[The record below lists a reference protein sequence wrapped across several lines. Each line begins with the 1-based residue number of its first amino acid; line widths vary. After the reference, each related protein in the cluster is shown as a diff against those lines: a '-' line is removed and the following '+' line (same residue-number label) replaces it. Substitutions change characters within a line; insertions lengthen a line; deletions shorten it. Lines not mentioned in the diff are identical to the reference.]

1 MCLNPRKIINP
12 TSRVSRT
19 GGQPLYLEVPCGKCA
34 ECKDNIRL
42 QWHFRSY
49 QHCDDVIRRGG
60 YVLYDTLTYRPEDVP
75 HLSDFFDIKDTG
87 IKDFY
92 CFNSAHW
99 RNFLKNLRRQIDYHY
114 KGVNITY
121 FLTSEYG
128 TDDLYTHRPHYHIL
142 LFVSSPRLHP
152 IKLSRL
158 ISKCWTYGR
167 TDGLPY
173 KTLKYLSENVFG
185 FNLGFSQGENS
196 DILKVCSYISKYIT
210 KDSKFQQEIDK
221 RVDILKKYIDN
232 DDDLRKLLREINMF
246 HRQSQGFG
254 LSYITRMDNDEYNYL
269 FNNGACRIID
279 KDKVTLTLR
288 LPLYYKRKLFYKCLK
303 DAENRYFWQPTAKGV
318 AYLEN
323 SLLHSVTNITNRYK
337 TLYANLDQ
345 LDKIQVDNYLKDRTL
360 EDFVIYKLFYKG
372 RARTAESFNISKFY
386 QTTDLNDTEY
396 NLYDWMHNIISS
408 QYVRTSSHFDYF
420 ERDRDKN
427 IISLPVAYGNL
438 FDDKPFNTI
447 DYDYKAF
454 LKQITFNENSCRA
467 FNDFDRLNS
476 LFDALQKPDRK
487 LKQQTFDF
495 LEELN
500 KKFKVLYQK

>member
-1 MCLNPRKIINP
+1 MCLNPQIIRNP

-34 ECKDNIRL
+34 ECKDTIRQ

-49 QHCDDVIRRGG
+49 HHCDDVIRRGG
-60 YVLYDTLTYRPEDVP
+60 YVIYDTLTYREEDVP
-75 HLSDFFDIKDTG
+75 HLSDFYDIKDKAIT
-87 IKDFY
+87 DFY

-114 KGVNITY
+114 KGVSITY

-128 TDDLYTHRPHYHIL
+128 TNDLCTHRPHYHIL

-173 KTLKYLSENVFG
+173 KTVKYLSENVFG
-185 FNLGFSQGENS
+185 YNIGFGKNS

-210 KDSKFQQEIDK
+210 KDSTFQSEIDK
-221 RVDILKKYIDN
+221 RVELLKSYIDS
-232 DDDLRKLLREINMF
+232 DDELRKLLREINMF

-254 LSYITRMDNDEYNYL
+254 LSYITRMDNDEYDYI
-269 FNNGACRIID
+269 FNNGSCRILD
-279 KDKVTLTLR
+279 SDKVILTIR
-288 LPLYYKRKLFYKCLK
+288 LPLYYRRKLFYKCLK
-303 DAENRYFWQPTAKGV
+303 DADNKYFWQPNKQGV
-318 AYLEN
+318 AYLEH
-323 SLLHSVTNITNRYK
+323 SLLHSVTIITNRYK
-337 TLYANLDQ
+337 TLYANI
-345 LDKIQVDNYLKDRTL
+345 DKQGQTIIDRYLCDRTL

-372 RARTAESFNISKFY
+372 RARCAESFNISKFY
-386 QTTDLNDTEY
+386 QSTDLNDTEY
-396 NLYDWMHNIISS
+396 NLYDWIRNIISS

-427 IISLPVAYGNL
+427 IISLPVAYGTL
-438 FDDKPFNTI
+438 FDDKLFKTI
-447 DYDYKAF
+447 DYDYDSF

-467 FNDFDRLNS
+467 FHNFDKLNS
-476 LFDALQKPDRK
+476 LFDAFQKPDRN
-487 LKQQTFDF
+487 LKQQTFEFIED
-495 LEELN
+495 LS
-500 KKFKVLYQK
+500 KKFKVLYFN